1 MSFGP
6 RLPNGN
12 RTLIIASDDNFNQ
25 RQINQFLAFEVLETQ
40 K

>member
-12 RTLIIASDDNFNQ
+12 RTLSVASDDNFNQ
-25 RQINQFLAFEVLETQ
+25 RQINQFLAFEILEIR
-40 K
+40 